1 MMYGSYVSIDLWLQ
15 KEIEEGGKIRVSFT
29 NTGISELPITLSCYE
44 TNDKTTSIMS
54 EKITMSSVE
63 FTIDNTI
70 YSKLQNIITNKQY
83 ISFLI
88 DEGNSIGPVITSIEY
103 IPVQ

>member
-1 MMYGSYVSIDLWLQ
+1 
-15 KEIEEGGKIRVSFT
+15 
-29 NTGISELPITLSCYE
+29 
-44 TNDKTTSIMS
+44 MS
-54 EKITMSSVE
+54 EKITSGMSSVE

>member
-1 MMYGSYVSIDLWLQ
+1 
-15 KEIEEGGKIRVSFT
+15 
-29 NTGISELPITLSCYE
+29 
-44 TNDKTTSIMS
+44 MS
-54 EKITMSSVE
+54 EKITSEMSSVE

-88 DEGNSIGPVITSIEY
+88 NEGNSIGPVITSIEY